1 LQTKG
6 GRWSDCVGLQYKID
20 INASRGGSIHP
31 PLLAVIYKEDT
42 AEPNYFLLLTVKGM
56 VTSCMMDC
64 PGQPGHALSNEYI
77 NGLITLRP
85 RLA

>member
-1 LQTKG
+1 MPL
-6 GRWSDCVGLQYKID
+6 
-20 INASRGGSIHP
+20 GGSIDP

-64 PGQPGHALSNEYI
+64 PGYRGHALSNEYI

-85 RLA
+85 RVV